1 MQTIRFKIS
10 RGKAFLPILVILL
23 HCIPCTATDKDA
35 WMSNIEIL
43 QPSPSLSPFPNNEIT
58 TLFKSRNGYVW
69 IGTEH
74 GLYRYDG
81 YQFKTYKNTIT
92 TPRLFTSNHIKN
104 ITEDG
109 DGNLWIGTTHGL
121 NFLNVHTGQIKQY
134 HFTHYN
140 NCDNVGRLLI
150 TSKGQLWVGTEGG
163 IYIYNNVEDSFE
175 FHCDQMGN
183 SRVPHCAI
191 KWLYEDPKGYIW
203 IGTWDRGLFR
213 YDNNKMWYEMPKFN
227 DANSAHTV
235 ISDKYGKLWV
245 GTWGKGLYRIDN
257 PYDTGKPLTF
267 HNYMENAASYDLAS
281 NYIFSLAIPSDKE
294 QMWIATSKGLSLC
307 SFDEQTLNITAFPPE
322 KEPYAG
328 FFKYGVNTIVSAGDG
343 NLILG
348 ANYRGM
354 AFAHYEQNR
363 IVQNPMEQ
371 YLDEGNS
378 VQSVYYDSHDR
389 LWIGLEKHGIMLYN
403 SKDNTL
409 KKPQDF
415 PLSDEY
421 YSAGRVNSFAE
432 TRNGDIIV
440 CTTRGGM
447 MIIPSDS
454 SLSPYTLNR
463 DNSPWLYNNCIYSA
477 VEDKKG
483 NLFIG
488 TWTGLSI
495 RYPNGE
501 GCHIETDSLIA
512 SSHITYLMIA
522 KDESVWMTTSDGG
535 ILRAKGNAQDPKS
548 IKVTAYIQPINSE
561 LPINDAV
568 RILQDS
574 KGRIWACSLDMG
586 LLLYDNQKDGFL
598 CVNQKYA
605 IPDDAIYS
613 MEESP
618 DGALW
623 LSSRMKLTRL
633 VVGNDG
639 EVQSICFYT
648 NISSVDFRHF
658 NQRGASA
665 SNEKGTLCF
674 ASLGGFTTLNSQD
687 FKEDKVSTPCVI
699 TDIKIFNRS
708 LELYDDKE
716 RDKISNTLP
725 PYIDEITLDPAHNDI
740 TIEFSSFNY
749 INPNECR
756 FAYIL
761 ESYDKE
767 WIFAEPG
774 KHSAYYSNLPPGT
787 YKFRVRAADSD
798 GGWSTEDK
806 ILTIVVLPPLWLRW
820 WALLIYMA
828 VIVTA
833 TIFIYR
839 HFKQRA
845 IHQQQMRLAQMEN
858 DKTEELNHKKLQFF
872 TNVTHDLMTPLTVIS
887 ATISKLEQETS
898 EQQPAFQVIQSNLQR
913 LMRLLQQ
920 ILEFRKVETGHISL
934 RVSKGDICQF
944 CRCEVESIQPLIQN
958 KKLHISIVCTPESLH
973 GYFDTDALD
982 KILYNL
988 LSNAAKYNNP
998 FGYVQ
1003 MTVTAD
1009 GDFVTIAVK
1018 DNGQGIPKSRQA
1030 TIFTRFYDGDHR
1042 KFNTYGTGIG
1052 LSLTHDLVQLHH
1064 GQIRFESE
1072 EGKGTSFFVTL
1083 PIAKSYYKDEEIEE
1097 ISFNTNGSNE
1107 EETNTGASSETEQAE
1122 EATDRTAFKTILIV
1136 EDNDELL
1143 SLLKSLLS
1151 RQYNVLTAYN
1161 GSEGLEI
1168 LDNKDNIDLIVCDIM
1183 MPVMDGVEMLRHV
1196 RTNPDY
1202 ANIPVIMLT
1211 AKRNDMDRA
1220 EAYEAGADAY
1230 MTKPFNPSVL
1240 SARIS
1245 NLLERTQKQKNEL
1258 RKRDLVEMADITI
1271 TNEDEEFLK
1280 RCIQCVQKHIS
1291 DADYDQQQF
1300 ANDVGTSKSTLY
1312 KRLKALTG
1320 FNVSAFMRNIRM
1332 KTAIEIL
1339 NKNPNIRISELA
1351 YSVGYN
1357 DPKYFSSCFKKDFG
1371 VLPSEYVTKQS

>member
-1 MQTIRFKIS
+1 M
-10 RGKAFLPILVILL
+10 
-23 HCIPCTATDKDA
+23 
-35 WMSNIEIL
+35 
-43 QPSPSLSPFPNNEIT
+43 
-58 TLFKSRNGYVW
+58 
-69 IGTEH
+69 
-74 GLYRYDG
+74 
-81 YQFKTYKNTIT
+81 
-92 TPRLFTSNHIKN
+92 
-104 ITEDG
+104 
-109 DGNLWIGTTHGL
+109 
-121 NFLNVHTGQIKQY
+121 
-134 HFTHYN
+134 
-140 NCDNVGRLLI
+140 
-150 TSKGQLWVGTEGG
+150 
-163 IYIYNNVEDSFE
+163 
-175 FHCDQMGN
+175 
-183 SRVPHCAI
+183 
-191 KWLYEDPKGYIW
+191 
-203 IGTWDRGLFR
+203 
-213 YDNNKMWYEMPKFN
+213 
-227 DANSAHTV
+227 
-235 ISDKYGKLWV
+235 
-245 GTWGKGLYRIDN
+245 
-257 PYDTGKPLTF
+257 
-267 HNYMENAASYDLAS
+267 
-281 NYIFSLAIPSDKE
+281 
-294 QMWIATSKGLSLC
+294 
-307 SFDEQTLNITAFPPE
+307 
-322 KEPYAG
+322 
-328 FFKYGVNTIVSAGDG
+328 
-343 NLILG
+343 
-348 ANYRGM
+348 
-354 AFAHYEQNR
+354 
-363 IVQNPMEQ
+363 
-371 YLDEGNS
+371 
-378 VQSVYYDSHDR
+378 
-389 LWIGLEKHGIMLYN
+389 
-403 SKDNTL
+403 
-409 KKPQDF
+409 
-415 PLSDEY
+415 
-421 YSAGRVNSFAE
+421 
-432 TRNGDIIV
+432 
-440 CTTRGGM
+440 
-447 MIIPSDS
+447 
-454 SLSPYTLNR
+454 
-463 DNSPWLYNNCIYSA
+463 
-477 VEDKKG
+477 
-483 NLFIG
+483 
-488 TWTGLSI
+488 
-495 RYPNGE
+495 
-501 GCHIETDSLIA
+501 
-512 SSHITYLMIA
+512 
-522 KDESVWMTTSDGG
+522 
-535 ILRAKGNAQDPKS
+535 
-548 IKVTAYIQPINSE
+548 
-561 LPINDAV
+561 
-568 RILQDS
+568 
-574 KGRIWACSLDMG
+574 
-586 LLLYDNQKDGFL
+586 
-598 CVNQKYA
+598 
-605 IPDDAIYS
+605 
-613 MEESP
+613 
-618 DGALW
+618 
-623 LSSRMKLTRL
+623 
-633 VVGNDG
+633 
-639 EVQSICFYT
+639 
-648 NISSVDFRHF
+648 
-658 NQRGASA
+658 
-665 SNEKGTLCF
+665 
-674 ASLGGFTTLNSQD
+674 
-687 FKEDKVSTPCVI
+687 
-699 TDIKIFNRS
+699 
-708 LELYDDKE
+708 ELYDDKE

-1107 EETNTGASSETEQAE
+1107 EEINTGASSEKEQAE